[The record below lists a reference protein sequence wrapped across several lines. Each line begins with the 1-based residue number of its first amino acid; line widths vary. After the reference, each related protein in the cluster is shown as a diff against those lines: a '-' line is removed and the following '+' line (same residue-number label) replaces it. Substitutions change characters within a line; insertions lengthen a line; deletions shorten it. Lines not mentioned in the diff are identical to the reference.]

1 MFSNRHLAPD
11 QLAGRLNLF
20 ARLHLRGCDVCRQ
33 SVVEFDALRQALASL
48 PDLPDGLLMPARFD
62 AWRTMPM
69 PETAPSTSRRLVVR
83 LGSLATAGAGA
94 LLLLST
100 VAMPMASSPGAMN
113 MQEQDT
119 GAPEAPGITS
129 FNDDSSREGAGD
141 LSAPSTDEVK
151 DEQYPIVA
159 LGGLLLLM
167 GATGAIW
174 SVRDRS
180 SFIVSDSD
188 K

>member
-11 QLAGRLNLF
+11 QLTGRLNPL
-20 ARLHLRGCDVCRQ
+20 ARRHLRGCDVCRQ
-33 SVVEFDALRQALASL
+33 SAAEFDALRQALASL
-48 PDLPDGLLMPARFD
+48 PDLPDGLLIPARFD

-69 PETAPSTSRRLVVR
+69 PETAPSPSRRLVVR
-83 LGSLATAGAGA
+83 LGSLATASAGA

-113 MQEQDT
+113 IQEQD
-119 GAPEAPGITS
+119 GAAPEAPGITS

-141 LSAPSTDEVK
+141 LSAPLAGEVEN
-151 DEQYPIVA
+151 EQYPIAVF
-159 LGGLLLLM
+159 GGILLLM

-174 SVRDRS
+174 SVRPRS
-180 SFIVSDSD
+180 SPIASDRR